1 MNKKK
6 RAGLKWLIVGIA
18 AFLLA
23 GLCIGF
29 AVNRQMQKLAAA
41 KLYEYAAVT
50 ENDAEEEGTKN
61 QDEKDSVN
69 KDNNPKETGS
79 KSPSSTDTT
88 TDQPTDLPVNI
99 VKIQKEMPDVYAWI
113 EIPGTKVN
121 YPVVQRKDDNSYY
134 LDKTP
139 DGSANIEGSIFSE
152 DYNSKDFMDPVT
164 VLYGHNMK
172 NGDMF
177 GELCLFEDKS
187 FFDANREIYIYMK
200 DKKLTYRIFAA
211 VLFDNRHIMKSYD
224 FSGDES
230 FFPFL
235 KEIMN
240 IRDMRSNTDENTA
253 LLPTDK
259 ILTLSTCHGMGSN
272 YRFLVLGVMQND

>member
-1 MNKKK
+1 
-6 RAGLKWLIVGIA
+6 
-18 AFLLA
+18 
-23 GLCIGF
+23 
-29 AVNRQMQKLAAA
+29 
-41 KLYEYAAVT
+41 
-50 ENDAEEEGTKN
+50 
-61 QDEKDSVN
+61 
-69 KDNNPKETGS
+69 
-79 KSPSSTDTT
+79 
-88 TDQPTDLPVNI
+88 
-99 VKIQKEMPDVYAWI
+99 
-113 EIPGTKVN
+113 
-121 YPVVQRKDDNSYY
+121 
-134 LDKTP
+134 
-139 DGSANIEGSIFSE
+139 
-152 DYNSKDFMDPVT
+152 MDPVT

-177 GELCLFEDKS
+177 GELRFFEDKS

>member
-1 MNKKK
+1 
-6 RAGLKWLIVGIA
+6 
-18 AFLLA
+18 
-23 GLCIGF
+23 
-29 AVNRQMQKLAAA
+29 
-41 KLYEYAAVT
+41 
-50 ENDAEEEGTKN
+50 
-61 QDEKDSVN
+61 
-69 KDNNPKETGS
+69 
-79 KSPSSTDTT
+79 
-88 TDQPTDLPVNI
+88 
-99 VKIQKEMPDVYAWI
+99 
-113 EIPGTKVN
+113 
-121 YPVVQRKDDNSYY
+121 
-134 LDKTP
+134 
-139 DGSANIEGSIFSE
+139 
-152 DYNSKDFMDPVT
+152 
-164 VLYGHNMK
+164 
-172 NGDMF
+172 
-177 GELCLFEDKS
+177 
-187 FFDANREIYIYMK
+187 MK